1 MIALCI
7 VATAFAAGFVQAVTG
22 FGCNV
27 VMMAVLPFLLTVTE
41 ATVVSDLCAA
51 ALVFALTWKYRA
63 HIQGRKIIL
72 PAVFYFA
79 FGALMIC
86 LSVYMGDLK
95 FLESLLGLLLL
106 VFAAAMGFF
115 SNRIRIKGSVPAAVA
130 CGTISGIMGGLFAMG
145 GPGMAFYNLAV
156 ADSKEEYLGNS
167 SLFLALAAV
176 ENNALR
182 IAGGLVTERMLP
194 WALGGAAA
202 MLLGKVLGDRVVRRM
217 PVEALK
223 RSVYSLMGLSGLLT
237 LLKSA
242 GLFS

>member
-1 MIALCI
+1 MGACI
-7 VATAFAAGFVQAVTG
+7 MATAFAAGFVQAVTG

-27 VMMAVLPFLLTVTE
+27 VMMAVLPFLLSVTE
-41 ATVVSDLCAA
+41 AAVVSDLCAA
-51 ALVFALTWKYRA
+51 ALVFALTWKYRE
-63 HIQGRKIIL
+63 HIQGRKLIL

-79 FGALMIC
+79 FGALMIR
-86 LSVYMGDLK
+86 LSAYMGDLK
-95 FLESLLGLLLL
+95 FLESLLGFLLL
-106 VFAAAMGFF
+106 VFAVVMGFF
-115 SNRIRIKGSVPAAVA
+115 SNKIQIKGSVPAAVA

-145 GPGMAFYNLAV
+145 GPGMAFYNLAA

-182 IAGGLVTERMLP
+182 IAGGLVTGQMIP

-202 MLLGKVLGDRVVRRM
+202 MLLGKVFGNRVVQRM
-217 PVEALK
+217 PVETLN
-223 RSVYSLMGLSGLLT
+223 RSVYGLMGVSGILT

-242 GLFS
+242 GIFV